1 MAQKR
6 NYDMVTI
13 TMTKAHRLRLESLAK
28 TLDLTTSALM
38 RRIIENTTV
47 KEVTRVDVAAELST
61 PMPVTELTINTRTQ
75 ES

>member
-1 MAQKR
+1 MTQKR
-6 NYDMVTI
+6 NYDVVTI

-38 RRIIENTTV
+38 RRIIENTTIS
-47 KEVTRVDVAAELST
+47 EITRIDVVAELT
-61 PMPVTELTINTRTQ
+61 LPMPVTELTINTHTQ